1 MTVRKIMDAA
11 AARLHELKDEL
22 QMIELHEYHY
32 IDGAMI
38 ELKLIPYEVEIL
50 YPAMF
55 IHRPIEI
62 QDMWEKIQVCV
73 SQELSAEFLHT
84 ASNFRKVKKFI
95 YHLHHLQKFYL
106 KIQN

>member
-11 AARLHELKDEL
+11 ATRLHELKDEL

-38 ELKLIPYEVEIL
+38 ELKLIPHDVEIL

-55 IHRPIEI
+55 VHRPIEI
-62 QDMWEKIQVCV
+62 QDMWEMIQVC
-73 SQELSAEFLHT
+73 FT
-84 ASNFRKVKKFI
+84 T
-95 YHLHHLQKFYL
+95 
-106 KIQN
+106 